1 MLDYT
6 YPFVPELTVFWYV
19 MSFVLGTCIGS
30 FLNVVI
36 YRIPAEI
43 SLMTPGSHCPK
54 CKKEIPWY
62 LNVPLVSWLLLR
74 GKCASCSCKIPI
86 RYFLI
91 ELLTGV
97 LFLLVFSKVIFYHEP
112 LGILVVYFGLTM
124 LVITTVFI
132 DIEHQIIPDKTTYPA
147 MILGLVAAAVFPETW
162 ATNSRFGSALAQS
175 SICFVASGGIL
186 ALFAIIGTKLFG
198 RDALG
203 WGDVK
208 YIAAIGACL
217 GGRAAYFTL
226 LFAAFSGALVG
237 IALMIYKKK
246 DFKGAIPFGP
256 FLATGTYLWML
267 FNVEIIKFYKS
278 IIVNIQI

>member
-1 MLDYT
+1 MIDYA

-19 MSFVLGTCIGS
+19 MSFILGTCIGS

-36 YRIPAEI
+36 YRVPAEI
-43 SLMTPGSHCPK
+43 SLVSPGSHCPK
-54 CKKEIPWY
+54 CKKDIQWY
-62 LNVPLVSWLLLR
+62 LNIPLISWLVLR
-74 GKCASCSCKIPI
+74 GKCANCACNIPI

-91 ELLTGV
+91 ELLTGI
-97 LFLLVFSKVIFYHEP
+97 LFLLVFAKVIYYHEP
-112 LGILVVYFGLTM
+112 LEVLVVYFGLTM
-124 LVITTVFI
+124 LVITTFFI
-132 DIEHQIIPDKTTYPA
+132 DIKHQIIPDKTTYPA
-147 MILGLVAAAVFPETW
+147 MILGLVAAVVFPITW
-162 ATNSRFGSALAQS
+162 GNHSHWAALVRAA
-175 SICFVASGGIL
+175 ICFVASGGIL
-186 ALFAIIGTKLFG
+186 ALFAIIGSKLFG

-226 LFAAFSGALVG
+226 LFGALTGAIVG
-237 IALMIYKKK
+237 LALMAYKKK

-267 FNVEIIKFYKS
+267 FDIEIMQFYKT
-278 IIVNIQI
+278 IIEKIQI

>member
-1 MLDYT
+1 MLDYA
-6 YPFVPELTVFWYV
+6 YPFVSELTIYWYV
-19 MSFVLGTCIGS
+19 MSFLLGTCIGS

-43 SLMTPGSHCPK
+43 SLSTPGSHCPK

-62 LNVPLVSWLLLR
+62 LNIPLLSWLILR
-74 GKCASCSCKIPI
+74 GKCANCSCKIPI

-97 LFLLVFSKVIFYHEP
+97 LFLLVFSKVVFYHQP
-112 LGILVVYFGLTM
+112 LEILIVYFGLIM

-147 MILGLVAAAVFPETW
+147 IVLGLLTAAVFPITW
-162 ATNSRFGSALAQS
+162 NSS
-175 SICFVASGGIL
+175 SHWMAFYQAGLCFVVSGGLL
-186 ALFAIIGTKLFG
+186 ALFAIIGSKIFG
-198 RDALG
+198 KDALG

-226 LFAAFSGALVG
+226 LFGALTGSIIG
-237 IALMIYKKK
+237 IALMISKKK
-246 DFKGAIPFGP
+246 GFKGAISFGP
-256 FLATGTYLWML
+256 FLASGTLLWML
-267 FNVEIIKFYKS
+267 FDVQILRFYKTV
-278 IIVNIQI
+278 IEKIQI

>member
-1 MLDYT
+1 MIDYT

-19 MSFVLGTCIGS
+19 MSFLLGTCIGS

-36 YRIPAEI
+36 YRVPAEI

-62 LNVPLVSWLLLR
+62 LNMPLVSWLVLR
-74 GKCASCSCKIPI
+74 GKCANCSCKIPI

-97 LFLLVFSKVIFYHEP
+97 LFLLIFSKVIFYHEP

-147 MILGLVAAAVFPETW
+147 MILGLAAAAVFPETW
-162 ATNSRFGSALAQS
+162 ATNSRFGGALAQS
-175 SICFVASGGIL
+175 AICFVASGGIL
-186 ALFAIIGTKLFG
+186 ALFAFVGSKLFG

-208 YIAAIGACL
+208 YVAAIGACL

-226 LFAAFSGALVG
+226 LFGAFTGAIVG
-237 IALMIYKKK
+237 VALMIYKKK

-256 FLATGTYLWML
+256 FLASGTYLWML
-267 FNVEIIKFYKS
+267 FDVEIIKFYKTV
-278 IIVNIQI
+278 IANIQI

>member
-1 MLDYT
+1 MVDYA
-6 YPFVPELTVFWYV
+6 YPFVPELTIFWYV
-19 MSFVLGTCIGS
+19 MSFVLGTCVGS

-36 YRIPAEI
+36 YRVPAEI
-43 SLMTPGSHCPK
+43 SLIAPPSHCPK

-62 LNVPLVSWLLLR
+62 YNIPLVSWLLLR
-74 GKCASCSCKIPI
+74 GKCANCACKIPI

-97 LFLLVFSKVIFYHEP
+97 LFALVFSKVIFYHQP
-112 LGILVVYFGLTM
+112 LELLIVYFGLTM
-124 LVITTVFI
+124 LVVTTVFI

-147 MILGLVAAAVFPETW
+147 MILGLAAAAVFPVIWHTDSHW
-162 ATNSRFGSALAQS
+162 TAFGRSG
-175 SICFVASGGIL
+175 ICFVASGGIL
-186 ALFAIIGTKLFG
+186 ALFAIIGSKIFK

-226 LFAAFSGALVG
+226 LFGALSGSIVG
-237 IALMIYKKK
+237 IGLMICKKK
-246 DFKGAIPFGP
+246 DFKGTISFGP
-256 FLATGTYLWML
+256 FLAIGTYLWML
-267 FNVEIIKFYKS
+267 FDIEIMKFFR
-278 IIVNIQI
+278 IIFEKM

>member
-1 MLDYT
+1 MLNYA
-6 YPFVPELTVFWYV
+6 YPFVPELTVFWYLA
-19 MSFVLGTCIGS
+19 SFILGSCIGS

-36 YRIPAEI
+36 YRVPAEI
-43 SLMTPGSHCPK
+43 SLIAPGSHCPK

-62 LNVPLVSWLLLR
+62 LNMPLISWLLLR
-74 GKCASCSCKIPI
+74 GKCANCACKIPI

-97 LFLLVFSKVIFYHEP
+97 LFLLVFGKVVLYHEP
-112 LGILVVYFGLTM
+112 LQILPVYFGLTM

-147 MILGLVAAAVFPETW
+147 MILGLVSAAVFPISWHSESHW
-162 ATNSRFGSALAQS
+162 SALLQS
-175 SICFVASGGIL
+175 TICFAASGGLL
-186 ALFAIIGTKLFG
+186 ALFAIIGSKIFK

-217 GGRAAYFTL
+217 GGKAAYFTL
-226 LFAAFSGALVG
+226 LFGALTGAIIGV
-237 IALMIYKKK
+237 ALMLSKKK
-246 DFKGAIPFGP
+246 DFKGSISFGP
-256 FLATGTYLWML
+256 FLAAGTYLWML
-267 FNVEIIKFYKS
+267 FDREIIRFYVTVIKDF
-278 IIVNIQI
+278 QI